1 MRVDPS
7 YITNLVGSLDQAQ
20 ANEQQLSS
28 ELSSGVS
35 ITSLSQNPVGAGEN
49 VLLLNQIQQDDSFT
63 QSSSLVTGQL
73 QVADSA
79 LGSVVSELTQAISLA
94 TSANNGTMNASDVK
108 SIGNQISGILDEV
121 QSLANTSY
129 QGQYIFAGGQT
140 GTAPFST
147 STATSP
153 AVTTYSGDEDVNYLG
168 LPNGQKIQ
176 LNVPGDQ
183 IFLGSGAN
191 SVFGALNALVADY
204 STGTVNTSQAVSD
217 TEALG
222 TALNYVSQQR
232 VTVDNSITQISA
244 ASSAVT
250 NEETQLTTAQT
261 DLMQADIPTV
271 STQLSLAETQQTA
284 LEDVIAQ
291 LESTSNNLFSKLR
304 AINRARVR
312 FSISDSLCPTLYTE
326 CERASLVR
334 SHAISMECY
343 ARASLCAMAQPLF
356 ALARRDLFR
365 PACRNVDRQ
374 KRSWFCLGY
383 ARGTPALP
391 RLDG

>member
-1 MRVDPS
+1 MRVDPT
-7 YITNLVGSLDQAQ
+7 YITNLVGSLDQTQ
-20 ANEQQLSS
+20 SNEQQLSA

-35 ITSLSQNPVGAGEN
+35 ITSLGQNPVGAGEN

-63 QSSSLVTGQL
+63 QSSNLVTGQL

-79 LGSVVSELTQAISLA
+79 LGSVVSELTQAVSLA

-108 SIGNQISGILDEV
+108 SIANQIAGIRDEV

-129 QGQYIFAGGQT
+129 QGQHIFAGGQT

-147 STATSP
+147 STSASP
-153 AVTTYSGDEDVNYLG
+153 AVTTYNGDTNVNYLE

-176 LNVPGDQ
+176 LNVPGSQ
-183 IFLGSGAN
+183 IFQGSGTN

-204 STGTVNTSQAVSD
+204 SSGTVNTTQAVSD

-232 VTVDNSITQISA
+232 VTIDNSITQLTA
-244 ASSAVT
+244 ASDAVT
-250 NEETQLTTAQT
+250 NEKTQLTTAQT
-261 DLMQADIPTV
+261 DLMQADIPTI

-291 LESTSNNLFSKLR
+291 LESTSNSLFSKL
-304 AINRARVR
+304 
-312 FSISDSLCPTLYTE
+312 
-326 CERASLVR
+326 
-334 SHAISMECY
+334 
-343 ARASLCAMAQPLF
+343 Q
-356 ALARRDLFR
+356 
-365 PACRNVDRQ
+365 
-374 KRSWFCLGY
+374 
-383 ARGTPALP
+383 
-391 RLDG
+391 